1 MASDAR
7 LLSLLPCRLP
17 TLLAPPPALRRSPAR
32 AAATSTSPR
41 CRVGTTAAAARTRAR
56 RGPWLTRAAEAE
68 AQGQVQQEDE
78 EVVDRNVLQYC
89 SIDRKQK
96 KTLGEMEQEFLQ
108 AMQARARRAP
118 LLLAFISAF
127 LLNLYYLAVN

>member
-1 MASDAR
+1 
-7 LLSLLPCRLP
+7 
-17 TLLAPPPALRRSPAR
+17 
-32 AAATSTSPR
+32 
-41 CRVGTTAAAARTRAR
+41 V
-56 RGPWLTRAAEAE
+56 
-68 AQGQVQQEDE
+68 QKQQEDE